1 MRKKILSFS
10 LGLFTLCLAMAALA
24 ADPGPA
30 YNKFLQIKVGDQAK
44 DLLAQIGTPD
54 ATFDGFT
61 YRAGEAFNN
70 LEQAV
75 IYRFKL
81 EGAPAEIIVGKKSG
95 KIVRKQLS
103 SMKCFPPLAV
113 ASNNVALT
121 PGISLAEATAAVGA
135 SPFLWIEFA
144 LPVNATKPNE
154 VPPVY
159 QTYIWPDAAGQ
170 LAALCCDGKI
180 VKAEYQPGGEGLL
193 AIAPLALDTAH
204 PRIPRWLLPAPNNFS
219 IVEELEAYKQ
229 FLSVKLGVGP
239 SDLVTVLGKAANIS
253 EIKDTKDPAKITQ
266 RVYQYGAKDPARTIA
281 SSYMYY
287 FNPVAGKDSLGPD
300 DGVLTK
306 KTIFSMDVENK
317 MMPRYIGQG
326 LAGMTMAQ
334 LEAVFGGKGR
344 VHEARLNADGKQMVI
359 YGWGGKGAFLSM
371 GFPEGSDKGTSP
383 GSGSSG
389 SKEERGSR
397 YEEYVVLLP

>member
-1 MRKKILSFS
+1 MRKKLLSLCF
-10 LGLFTLCLAMAALA
+10 GLFTLCLAMAAFA
-24 ADPGPA
+24 ANPGPA

-44 DLLAQIGTPD
+44 DVLAQIGAPD

-61 YRAGEAFNN
+61 YRAGEAFKN

-95 KIVRKQLS
+95 KVVRKQLS
-103 SMKCFPPLAV
+103 SMKCFPPLAG
-113 ASNNVALT
+113 ASTNVQLA
-121 PGISLAEATAAVGA
+121 PGISLAEASAAVGA
-135 SPFLWIEFA
+135 APFLWIEFA

-193 AIAPLALDTAH
+193 ALAPQALDTAH

-219 IVEELEAYKQ
+219 VVEELEAYKQ
-229 FLSVKLGVGP
+229 FLGVNLGVSP
-239 SDLVTVLGKAANIS
+239 AELMTVLGKTTDIS
-253 EIKDTKDPAKITQ
+253 EIKDKKDPAKITQ
-266 RVYQYGAKDPARTIA
+266 RVYKYVTKDPARTIV
-281 SSYMYY
+281 SSFMYY
-287 FNPVAGKDSLGPD
+287 FNPAAGKDSLGAD

-306 KTIFSMDVENK
+306 KIIFSMDVENK
-317 MMPRYIGQG
+317 MLPRYLGQG
-326 LAGMTMAQ
+326 LPGMTMAE

-344 VHEARLNADGKQMVI
+344 EHEVRLNPDGKQLVI
-359 YGWGGKGAFLSM
+359 YGWGGKGAFLGM
-371 GFPEGSDKGTSP
+371 GFAEGSDRAVPG
-383 GSGSSG
+383 GSGAAG